1 MEFRTGH
8 DASLSISKSAQVEVG
23 VISLICSVHDRVS
36 VGGRASRG
44 VQINKCAR
52 LEDRIS
58 SEPLNRHT
66 LLILIVEYS
75 ENLG

>member
-1 MEFRTGH
+1 MELRACC
-8 DASLSISKSAQVEVG
+8 DAGSNISKAAQVEVG
-23 VISLICSVHDRVS
+23 VISLICSVHDRVG